1 MSHSKV
7 RWDFWNIISGGL
19 MVLFLIFL
27 VYPIGRLLKE
37 SVYTDGKFT
46 MEAFRM
52 FFSKS
57 YYYESIFHS
66 VKIAFCVMAASLLLG
81 IPFAYFYSFFRLGG
95 RKLLFV
101 LCLLCTMSAPFIGAY
116 AWILLMGNSGL
127 ITGILKP
134 FGINGVS
141 IYGFGGIVFV
151 QTLKLFPL
159 VVIYMNGAFRDIDN
173 SLL

>member
-66 VKIAFCVMAASLLLG
+66 VKIQ
-81 IPFAYFYSFFRLGG
+81 
-95 RKLLFV
+95 V
-101 LCLLCTMSAPFIGAY
+101 LSP
-116 AWILLMGNSGL
+116 
-127 ITGILKP
+127 
-134 FGINGVS
+134 VS
-141 IYGFGGIVFV
+141 ILSTKYWRTHI
-151 QTLKLFPL
+151 P
-159 VVIYMNGAFRDIDN
+159 VI
-173 SLL
+173 

>member
-66 VKIAFCVMAASLLLG
+66 VKIAFCVMAEPASG
-81 IPFAYFYSFFRLGG
+81 YP
-95 RKLLFV
+95 
-101 LCLLCTMSAPFIGAY
+101 LCLFLFLFQARRPEALIRPLPALYDVGAIYRSLCMDTF
-116 AWILLMGNSGL
+116 
-127 ITGILKP
+127 
-134 FGINGVS
+134 NGQLRADYRN
-141 IYGFGGIVFV
+141 IKI
-151 QTLKLFPL
+151 
-159 VVIYMNGAFRDIDN
+159 IWD
-173 SLL
+173 

>member
-1 MSHSKV
+1 MNHSKV

-81 IPFAYFYSFFRLGG
+81 IPFAYF
-95 RKLLFV
+95 
-101 LCLLCTMSAPFIGAY
+101 
-116 AWILLMGNSGL
+116 
-127 ITGILKP
+127 
-134 FGINGVS
+134 
-141 IYGFGGIVFV
+141 
-151 QTLKLFPL
+151 
-159 VVIYMNGAFRDIDN
+159 
-173 SLL
+173 

>member
-81 IPFAYFYSFFRLGG
+81 IPFAYFYSFRRPEALIRPLPALYDVGAIY
-95 RKLLFV
+95 RS
-101 LCLLCTMSAPFIGAY
+101 LCMDTF
-116 AWILLMGNSGL
+116 
-127 ITGILKP
+127 
-134 FGINGVS
+134 NGQLRADYRN
-141 IYGFGGIVFV
+141 IKI
-151 QTLKLFPL
+151 
-159 VVIYMNGAFRDIDN
+159 IWD
-173 SLL
+173 

>member
-101 LCLLCTMSAPFIGAY
+101 LCRFVRCRRHLSE
-116 AWILLMGNSGL
+116 LMHGY
-127 ITGILKP
+127 
-134 FGINGVS
+134 F
-141 IYGFGGIVFV
+141 
-151 QTLKLFPL
+151 
-159 VVIYMNGAFRDIDN
+159 
-173 SLL
+173 

>member
-66 VKIAFCVMAASLLLG
+66 VKIAFCVMAASLLMG

-95 RKLLFV
+95 RKLLFCPLPALYDV
-101 LCLLCTMSAPFIGAY
+101 GAIYRSLCMDT
-116 AWILLMGNSGL
+116 
-127 ITGILKP
+127 
-134 FGINGVS
+134 
-141 IYGFGGIVFV
+141 
-151 QTLKLFPL
+151 
-159 VVIYMNGAFRDIDN
+159 FRATPG
-173 SLL
+173 